1 MLVFGLYQL
10 WGNRQD
16 ETTLQSIRPRVIT
29 NVIANGL
36 WLLAATMSGL
46 AIVTVVLIVYMR
58 FSLGMIHRILSK
70 NLSKVSTLTTV
81 TPMSIYFAR
90 ITMAT
95 PLNIASYANIL
106 GLSGAVTTVPR
117 VIFWIGLGWV
127 TSMVIFWRLRYL
139 SFISITIW
147 AVIGFVV
154 ARVADSQI
162 LAVVGIVLI
171 VISAIILIIRQSQGK
186 LRYQ

>member
-1 MLVFGLYQL
+1 
-10 WGNRQD
+10 
-16 ETTLQSIRPRVIT
+16 
-29 NVIANGL
+29 
-36 WLLAATMSGL
+36 
-46 AIVTVVLIVYMR
+46 
-58 FSLGMIHRILSK
+58 
-70 NLSKVSTLTTV
+70 
-81 TPMSIYFAR
+81 MSIYFAR

-117 VIFWIGLGWV
+117 VIFWIGLGRV
-127 TSMVIFWRLRYL
+127 TSMVIFWRLKYL

-154 ARVADSQI
+154 ARLADSQI
-162 LAVVGIVLI
+162 LAVIGIVLI